1 MIKLS
6 NVTKK
11 YGNFVA
17 VDSISMDIKQGE
29 LMVILGPSGCGK
41 STTLRLINKM
51 VTISEG
57 DILVRGKNIVDI
69 DDVELRKSIGY
80 VIQSIGLFPH
90 MSVGKNIATVPT
102 LLNWE
107 KETISKRID
116 KMLELVGLSPEKYK
130 EKKPAQ
136 LSGGEAQRI
145 GVARALAADPD
156 ILLMDEP
163 FGAVDPINRLRLQRE
178 FRQIQQNL
186 NKTVLFVTHD
196 VEEALLIADRI
207 CIMNHGKIIQIGTP
221 EEISINPKNEFVKE
235 FFKGEGIVSL
245 LSRKKAIDYVIPRI
259 SNESKSAN
267 DLNLKEVITLLLTG
281 EADELIFMEGYLTLN
296 EISRALRG
304 EINEFKE

>member
-207 CIMNHGKIIQIGTP
+207 CRMNHGKIIQIGTP

>member
-90 MSVGKNIATVPT
+90 MSVEKNIATVPT

-235 FFKGEGIVSL
+235 FFKGEGILSL

-267 DLNLKEVITLLLTG
+267 DFNLKEVITLLLTG
-281 EADELIFMEGYLTLN
+281 EADELIFKEGHLTLN

>member
-107 KETISKRID
+107 KEAIRKRID
-116 KMLELVGLSPEKYK
+116 QMLELVGLSPEKYK

-235 FFKGEGIVSL
+235 FFKGEGILSL

-267 DLNLKEVITLLLTG
+267 DFNLKEVITLLLTG
-281 EADELIFMEGYLTLN
+281 EADELIFKEGHLTLN

>member
-1 MIKLS
+1 
-6 NVTKK
+6 
-11 YGNFVA
+11 
-17 VDSISMDIKQGE
+17 
-29 LMVILGPSGCGK
+29 
-41 STTLRLINKM
+41 
-51 VTISEG
+51 
-57 DILVRGKNIVDI
+57 
-69 DDVELRKSIGY
+69 
-80 VIQSIGLFPH
+80 
-90 MSVGKNIATVPT
+90 
-102 LLNWE
+102 
-107 KETISKRID
+107 
-116 KMLELVGLSPEKYK
+116 MLELVGLSPEKYK

-235 FFKGEGIVSL
+235 FFKGEGILSL

-267 DLNLKEVITLLLTG
+267 DFNLKEVITLLLTG

>member
-235 FFKGEGIVSL
+235 FFKGEGILSL

-267 DLNLKEVITLLLTG
+267 DFNLKEVITLLLTG

>member
-107 KETISKRID
+107 KETISKRIN

-235 FFKGEGIVSL
+235 FFKGEGILSL

-267 DLNLKEVITLLLTG
+267 DFNLKEVITLLLTG

>member
-267 DLNLKEVITLLLTG
+267 DFNLKEVITLLLTG